1 MDKKTESE
9 DIYKSTDKGS
19 SLKRILMI
27 ISTFLIGCFAITT
40 RFAIRSGIIW
50 DAIFESNQ
58 QIAETEME
66 YTEEGVN
73 NQSAAMLESFD
84 LYANGIDEDTKQM
97 LFAQFQNVMAGDSLD
112 VAIASLTPY
121 YERAIDKEH
130 YDDIDYYAEYIGWF
144 LSIAHYKEGDNYK
157 AKTILINVYVESKD
171 RKMKKKITDLIK
183 FLSI

>member
-19 SLKRILMI
+19 SLKRKLMI
-27 ISTFLIGCFAITT
+27 ISNFLSVCFAITT
-40 RFAIRSGIIW
+40 IFAIRSGIIW

-58 QIAETEME
+58 LIAETEME
-66 YTEEGVN
+66 YTEEDVN
-73 NQSAAMLESFD
+73 NQSAAMLQSFD
-84 LYANGIDEDTKQM
+84 LNANGIDEDTKQM
-97 LFAQFQNVMAGDSLD
+97 LFAQFKNVMAGDSLD
-112 VAIASLTPY
+112 MAIASLTPY

-144 LSIAHYKEGDNYK
+144 LSIAHYKEGDNYE
-157 AKTILINVYVESKD
+157 AKMILIKVFAGVKD
-171 RKMKKKITDLIK
+171 RKITKKIIDLIK